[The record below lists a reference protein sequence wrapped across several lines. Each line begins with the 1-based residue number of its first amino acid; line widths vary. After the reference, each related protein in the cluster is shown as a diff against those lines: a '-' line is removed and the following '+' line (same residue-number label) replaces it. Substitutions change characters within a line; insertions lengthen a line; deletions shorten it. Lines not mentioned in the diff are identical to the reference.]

1 MGAKIKN
8 NAYGTLLSS
17 IAPGD
22 TAITLSSGQ
31 GANFPSLST
40 GEYFYA
46 TLINTSNT
54 LEIVKVT
61 GRTGDVLTVV
71 RAQEGT
77 VARTYVVGD
86 RIEIRI
92 TAALLNEKADKAGD
106 TFTSPIIAD
115 KLRFNTSPAPTGL
128 QPGDAWWSADDGTL
142 NIRLKGGNVTLQV
155 GQEQVHPVYNDTGA
169 TLLEKQVVHVSGAFG
184 GMLTVALAQADSE
197 AASASTFAV
206 VTENIGTMSSGFVT
220 TNGLVRNVDTSMYP
234 VGSALYL
241 DPLVAGGITSS
252 KPAAPYHMVLV
263 GWCVKSHATEGM
275 IFVHVQNGYELDELH
290 NVAINSVQ
298 DLDFLQYDAGSS
310 VWRNKKGVDTSDD
323 HIRIRAS
330 KTPLSSTDTGETGTI
345 CWDVNYIYVCV
356 ATNSWIRVPKAT
368 STW

>member
-22 TAITLSSGQ
+22 TTITLSSGQ
-31 GANFPSLST
+31 GANFPTLST

-86 RIEIRI
+86 RLEIRI
-92 TAALLNEKADKAGD
+92 TAALINEKADKAND
-106 TFTSPIIAD
+106 TFTTPTVAD
-115 KLRFNTSPAPTGL
+115 RLRFSTSPPVFTA
-128 QPGDAWWSADDGTL
+128 QPGEAWWNEDDGTL
-142 NIRLKGGNVTLQV
+142 NIRLKGNNVTLQV
-155 GQEQVHPVYNDTGA
+155 GQEQVHPMYNDTGA
-169 TLLEKQVVHVSGAFG
+169 TLLEKQVVRVTGAYG

-197 AASASTFAV
+197 GTSASTFAV
-206 VTENIGTMSSGFVT
+206 VTENISTASSGFVT

-234 VGSALYL
+234 EGSALYL

-275 IFVHVQNGYELDELH
+275 IFVHVQNGYELEELH
-290 NVAINSVQ
+290 NVAINSVA
-298 DLDFLQYDAGSS
+298 DLDFLQYDAGAG
-310 VWRNKKGVDTSDD
+310 VWRNKKGVDTSDNK
-323 HIRIRAS
+323 IRIRAS
-330 KTPLSSTDTGETGTI
+330 KTPLSSTDTGEAGTI
-345 CWDVNYIYVCV
+345 CWDANYIYVCV
-356 ATNSWIRVPKAT
+356 ATNSWIRFAKTT